1 MNGATI
7 KRLADQLMAL
17 PEEEREAL
25 LASLAVP
32 RQPSGPSPQGQPREL
47 PAARSAAVMT
57 SEIAWV

>member
-32 RQPSGPSPQGQPREL
+32 RQPSRPSPQGQSRDL
-47 PAARSAAVMT
+47 PAPRSGAVIT
-57 SEIAWV
+57 CAIEWV